1 MKKYYNKIIGKN
13 IALFLGIGVIALSP
27 LNILEAAPVFNSGA
41 GTSSTIAGENNV
53 ATGAASNA
61 IGYENEASE
70 KYSSAV
76 GSLNKASGEYS
87 NALGYNNEA
96 SGDSSSAIGRD
107 NIASGE
113 VTSAIGYGNI
123 ASGKYATA
131 FGTENTASENS
142 SAFGYFNNASGTSS
156 SAFGRVN
163 EANGNQSSAFGYS
176 NKANGEYSSA
186 FGYFNNAS
194 GDSSSAFGRG
204 NEASGNRSSAFG
216 YGNNASGDNSNAF
229 GYGNRVSAANS
240 TAVGNNN
247 VISVE
252 NSVALGNNT
261 NISVGNSV
269 ALGNGSTATG
279 LHDVSGHASAGSWA
293 GVGDAA
299 GVISV
304 GKSGE
309 TRQIQNVAA
318 GEVSATSTDA
328 VNGSQ
333 LYQVE
338 RSLSNVDRQINR
350 LGDEIDGVGALSAAM
365 AGLHPRFQDGNKG
378 ELAMA
383 YGSYGG
389 QSAYAVGGFYAPN
402 EKVMFSV
409 GMGIAEG
416 GRKMGNVG
424 INFALDRTAK
434 RESAP
439 IDILYTRKEVD
450 KTLASYEQKM
460 EVLISMVESQN
471 RKLEAQSAEIE
482 SLKAKMV
489 E

>member
-96 SGDSSSAIGRD
+96 SGDSSSA
-107 NIASGE
+107 
-113 VTSAIGYGNI
+113 
-123 ASGKYATA
+123 
-131 FGTENTASENS
+131 
-142 SAFGYFNNASGTSS
+142 
-156 SAFGRVN
+156 
-163 EANGNQSSAFGYS
+163 
-176 NKANGEYSSA
+176 
-186 FGYFNNAS
+186 
-194 GDSSSAFGRG
+194 FGRG
-204 NEASGNRSSAFG
+204 NEASGNRSS
-216 YGNNASGDNSNAF
+216 AF

-365 AGLHPRFQDGNKG
+365 AGLHPRFQNGNKG

-409 GMGIAEG
+409 GMGIA
-416 GRKMGNVG
+416 
-424 INFALDRTAK
+424 
-434 RESAP
+434 
-439 IDILYTRKEVD
+439 
-450 KTLASYEQKM
+450 
-460 EVLISMVESQN
+460 
-471 RKLEAQSAEIE
+471 
-482 SLKAKMV
+482 
-489 E
+489 

>member
-96 SGDSSSAIGRD
+96 SGDSSSA
-107 NIASGE
+107 
-113 VTSAIGYGNI
+113 
-123 ASGKYATA
+123 
-131 FGTENTASENS
+131 
-142 SAFGYFNNASGTSS
+142 
-156 SAFGRVN
+156 
-163 EANGNQSSAFGYS
+163 
-176 NKANGEYSSA
+176 
-186 FGYFNNAS
+186 
-194 GDSSSAFGRG
+194 FGRG
-204 NEASGNRSSAFG
+204 NEASGNRSS
-216 YGNNASGDNSNAF
+216 AF

-365 AGLHPRFQDGNKG
+365 AGLHPRFQNGNKG

-409 GMGIAEG
+409 GMGIAYG

-471 RKLEAQSAEIE
+471 RKLETQSAEIE